1 MQTSFIS
8 FTAPIKK
15 VTIDICSAH
24 LLIAVL
30 VTVVDNNEFVTTINN
45 KPNFE
50 NLLKSGFL
58 AEIADIPTTFSLH
71 IPHTRLTILVA
82 QQKPHC

>member
-30 VTVVDNNEFVTTINN
+30 VTVVENNEFVTTINN
-45 KPNFE
+45 EPNFE
-50 NLLKSGFL
+50 NLLKSSFL
-58 AEIADIPTTFSLH
+58 AEIACIFATFSLH
-71 IPHTRLTILVA
+71 VIHAFLAVLVA
-82 QQKPHC
+82 QQKPYC